1 MYLLSLGVLFALALT
16 LPWLA
21 LAFFWLAERYSTK
34 LAYSVIALIP
44 PVCFVLVF
52 KLERLLGP
60 ATDTLLRETVWL
72 SLITFVF
79 GIALVIR
86 SYRRRQGWAVLLIAS
101 IVSSVPLVLVVFMLY
116 RMSQDEYLKHL

>member
-1 MYLLSLGVLFALALT
+1 MFLFSLGVLFALALT

-21 LAFFWLAERYSTK
+21 LAFFWLAEGFSTK
-34 LAYSVIALIP
+34 IAYSVIALIP
-44 PVCFVLVF
+44 LVCFLLVLKF
-52 KLERLLGP
+52 QGPLGH
-60 ATDTLLRETVWL
+60 ATETLLPETVWL

-86 SYRRRQGWAVLLIAS
+86 SYRKREGWSMLMIAA
-101 IVSSVPLVLVVFMLY
+101 IVSSVPLVLVVLMFY

>member
-1 MYLLSLGVLFALALT
+1 MFFSLGVLFALALT

-21 LAFFWLAERYSTK
+21 LAFFWLAERFSTK
-34 LAYSVIALIP
+34 IAYSVIALIP
-44 PVCFVLVF
+44 LVCFLLVLKF
-52 KLERLLGP
+52 QGPLGH
-60 ATDTLLRETVWL
+60 ATETLLPETVWL

-86 SYRRRQGWAVLLIAS
+86 SYRKREGWSILMIAA
-101 IVSSVPLVLVVFMLY
+101 IVSSVPLVLVVLMFY

>member
-16 LPWLA
+16 LPLLA
-21 LAFFWLAERYSTK
+21 LVFFSLAEWYNTK
-34 LAYSVIALIP
+34 LAYSVLALIP
-44 PVCFVLVF
+44 PVCFVLIF
-52 KLERLLGP
+52 KFERLLGQ

-79 GIALVIR
+79 GIALIIR
-86 SYRRRQGWAVLLIAS
+86 SYRKRQGWTILLIAAM
-101 IVSSVPLVLVVFMLY
+101 VSSVPLVLVVLMFY

>member
-1 MYLLSLGVLFALALT
+1 MFLFSLGVLFALALT
-16 LPWLA
+16 LPLLA

-34 LAYSVIALIP
+34 LAYSVLAVMP
-44 PVCFVLVF
+44 PVWFVLIF
-52 KLERLLGP
+52 KFQGPLGH
-60 ATDTLLRETVWL
+60 ATDTLLPETIWL

-86 SYRRRQGWAVLLIAS
+86 SYRRRQGWTILLIAAM
-101 IVSSVPLVLVVFMLY
+101 VSSAPLVLVVLMFY